1 MNKIL
6 LFSSFLVM
14 LFISTSC
21 NKQLN
26 QSPIAEIEYQNFWK
40 TANDA
45 KYGVAAIYSGLQ
57 KTFDN
62 TFIEWGDARSDNFT
76 ASGTGENQVNISYN
90 GLTAITASA
99 DWGDLYNAISRT
111 NLAIKYIPTINDP
124 ALTTTQRN
132 HYLGQAYA
140 VRAFLYFWAIR
151 LWGDVP
157 LRLVPYETIDST
169 PNLARTSKDT
179 ILYKVILPDL
189 KKALTLIDKKSLN
202 TFEIT
207 TPGILSIQTEVYLWL
222 HDYKNVIAT
231 TDQLIALNKFKLVSA
246 DNYKDVFVTATTAE
260 NIWTLNW
267 NYITDGSNGIGS
279 KIGSNS
285 NTSNY
290 QIDVSLLKIWESDA
304 KTNPTPD
311 IRRFL
316 NYDSSLTQSTVSS
329 GLITITVPQ
338 VIWKFYPIDITTRKP
353 LAPSRTQNQVK
364 LPFYRW
370 PDIMLMRAEAQNWLN
385 NDVTSAI
392 GIVNQVRT
400 RANAKPLL
408 VSSNYNSQLEVE
420 KAILDERQLELFAEA
435 KRWFDLVRTNRV
447 LDVMDPIIRKRQT
460 DLNTSITGF
469 TDARKI
475 LWPISRTALNADP
488 FLIQNQPYSK

>member
-1 MNKIL
+1 MNKKLSFSLYLIIL
-6 LFSSFLVM
+6 IILS
-14 LFISTSC
+14 SC

-26 QSPIAEIEYQNFWK
+26 QAPIAEIEYQSFWK
-40 TANDA
+40 TASDA
-45 KYGVAAIYSGLQ
+45 KYGMAAVYSGLQ

-62 TFIEWGDARSDNFT
+62 TFTEWGDARSDNFSS
-76 ASGTGENQVNISYN
+76 SGTGENQVSISYN
-90 GLTAITASA
+90 GLTATTASA

-111 NLAIKYIPTINDP
+111 NLAIKYLPTITDP
-124 ALTTTQRN
+124 AFTTTQRN

-140 VRAFLYFWAIR
+140 VRAFLYFWAVR

-179 ILYKVILPDL
+179 VFYKVIIPDL

-207 TPGILSIQTEVYLWL
+207 TPAILSIQTEVYLWL
-222 HDYKNVIAT
+222 HDYQNVLST
-231 TDQLIALNKFKLVSA
+231 TSQLIALNKFKLASA
-246 DNYKDVFVTATTAE
+246 DNYKDVFITATTSE

-267 NYITDGSNGIGS
+267 NYITDGANGIGI

-290 QIDVSLLKIWESDA
+290 QIDVPLKIWEADA

-316 NYDSSLTQSTVSS
+316 NYDSSLAASTSS
-329 GLITITVPQ
+329 TGQITVPQ
-338 VIWKFYPIDITTRKP
+338 VIWKFYPIDITTGKP

-370 PDIMLMRAEAQNWLN
+370 PDILTMRAEALNWLN
-385 NDVTSAI
+385 NDKNGALS
-392 GIVNQVRT
+392 IVNQIRR
-400 RANAKPLL
+400 RANAIIIDSTK
-408 VSSNYNSQLEVE
+408 NKYKNQLEVE
-420 KAILDERQLELFAEA
+420 NAILDERQLELFAEA

-447 LDVMDPIIRKRQT
+447 LDVMDPIIRNRQAAV
-460 DLNTSITGF
+460 NASITGF
-469 TDARKI
+469 SDARKI